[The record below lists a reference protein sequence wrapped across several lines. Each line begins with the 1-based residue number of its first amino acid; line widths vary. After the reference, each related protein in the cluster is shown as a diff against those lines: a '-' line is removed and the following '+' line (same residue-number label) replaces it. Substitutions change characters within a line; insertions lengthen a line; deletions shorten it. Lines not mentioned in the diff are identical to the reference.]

1 MKRASTFLNTILN
14 IAMAL
19 SLSVMAILLFGN
31 VVLRYAF
38 NSGITW
44 SEEMSRFLFIWLTF
58 IGAIGAYKE
67 NQHLGMDAIIKRLP
81 GPVKKAIYVLSS
93 IAIFYILWLLFEG
106 SIKTT
111 LLNTETEAP
120 ATGLP
125 MAYVYGIGIVASVY
139 FAMILLYNM
148 TRVFRDKHAIDELT
162 RMKES
167 EEEILEPSNQ
177 ADNEMRCL

>member
-1 MKRASTFLNTILN
+1 MKRVSAYLNNMLN

-19 SLSVMAILLFGN
+19 SLSAMAILVFGN

-58 IGAIGAYKE
+58 IGAIGAFKE

-81 GPVKKAIYVLSS
+81 DSVKKVVYVISS
-93 IAIFYILWLLFEG
+93 IAIFYILWLLFDG
-106 SIKTT
+106 SLKTT

-125 MAYVYGIGIVASVY
+125 MAYIYGIGIVASVS
-139 FAMILLYNM
+139 FAVILFYHLI
-148 TRVFRDKHAIDELT
+148 RVFCDKHAIDELT

-167 EEEILEPSNQ
+167 EEEILDPANQ
-177 ADNEMRCL
+177 TVTK